1 PSGAGPMAFAD
12 AIHREVGTTMSGA
25 KVNGKIVPIDY
36 ILQTGDSVEIR
47 TSKHS
52 YGPSRDG
59 LKIVKSSSAKGKI
72 KSFFKKQDRSS
83 K

>member
-1 PSGAGPMAFAD
+1 M
-12 AIHREVGTTMSGA
+12 IGA

-36 ILQTGDSVEIR
+36 ILQTGDIVEIR

-52 YGPSRDG
+52 YGPSRDW

-72 KSFFKKQDRSS
+72 KVSS
-83 K
+83 KNKIVHLILKKAE